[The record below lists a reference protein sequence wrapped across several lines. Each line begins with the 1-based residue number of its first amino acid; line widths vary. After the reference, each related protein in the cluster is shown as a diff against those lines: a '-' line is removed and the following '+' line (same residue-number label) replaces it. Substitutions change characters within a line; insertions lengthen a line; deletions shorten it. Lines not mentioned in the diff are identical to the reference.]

1 MRDRGMH
8 LGFGRAA
15 SFLCCGLLL
24 AGNIFADAPPDGHD
38 LHIETTTTELLGE
51 EEAARY
57 RRIVPTEKTISWEV
71 YLPNGASSEPPGVF
85 VYISPRASGKINPR
99 WREVMDRENLIYIGA
114 NKSGNRIHTNR
125 RMVLATLAIKVL
137 AEQYVFDIRKMIVS
151 GFSGGGRV
159 ASLVA
164 SQYPEVFTGA
174 VYICGANFWKKNQ
187 TRNVKRVL
195 QNRFVFLTGTQD
207 FNLLEMRR
215 TYEHYLEAGAE
226 NSKLIVVPG
235 MSHDLPDAAYLTEA
249 VDFLLGGD
257 PP

>member
-1 MRDRGMH
+1 MH
-8 LGFGRAA
+8 CGSRLAA
-15 SFLCCGLLL
+15 SLLGCGLILSV
-24 AGNIFADAPPDGHD
+24 NSFADAQPAAGLDQ
-38 LHIETTTTELLGE
+38 HIETTTTELLGE

-57 RRIVPTEKTISWEV
+57 RRIVPTDKTISWEI
-71 YLPNGASSEPPGVF
+71 YLPGNDSSEAPGVF
-85 VYISPRASGKINPR
+85 VYISPRASGKIISP

-125 RMVLATLAIKVL
+125 RMVFATLAIKAL
-137 AEQYVFDIRKMIVS
+137 ATRYLFDARKMIVS

-164 SQYPEVFTGA
+164 SQYPEVFQGA
-174 VYICGANFWKKNQ
+174 VYICGANFWKENQ
-187 TRNVKRVL
+187 TRDVERVL

-215 TYEHYLEAGAE
+215 TYEHYLEAGAK
-226 NSKLIVVPG
+226 NSMLLVVPG
-235 MSHDLPDAAYLTEA
+235 MSHDLPDADYLTKAIDYLMEGA
-249 VDFLLGGD
+249 